1 MTAFTSPEL
10 TEALSA
16 YEVEGEI
23 GRGSWG
29 VVLKARHRQLGREVA
44 IKQLPYEFAA
54 QSDVRRRFVN
64 EARLL
69 ASLDH
74 PHIVPVYDFIEKE
87 GVCLL
92 IMEFLPGGT
101 VWKRFNAEGFDYV
114 DSLAIALAT
123 CAALHFA
130 HRHGVLHRDIK
141 PENLMFSAGGILKV
155 TDFGIAKVL
164 GAASTMGTRAGEVL
178 GSPAYIAPEQA
189 TGSELGPFTDVYAT
203 AVVLYELLS
212 GRLPFPDD
220 GDPLMVMY
228 RHVHEQPRPLLEVAP
243 EVPEP
248 IARVVMYGLATRPQA
263 RYQTAEE
270 FGVALAE
277 AATASF
283 GPGWLGRSSV
293 SVMGGGP
300 IIAATERPASPGKD
314 LAPRLPAPGEERL
327 TEKGVPAL
335 ASAPG
340 AGSGP
345 GPVSG
350 PPGHPVASGPS
361 QGVAGPEIVGIGG
374 TGAAHPGGVAGRP
387 ASDAYRPAIRKT
399 TSISLIGASML
410 ALLAIAL
417 AFLGPS
423 RTVSPESLPQSDR
436 PVLIQA
442 VPVGRDVAHLDFD
455 RPVDVKIQSPP
466 GRPDRP
472 PAGEPPAGG
481 TSRLVATVRLPGGI
495 SVPVNSQLG
504 IVEDGGTVYVFEG
517 RQFKYLVA
525 GTTRID
531 FHVEPVREAQ
541 ATGPQSQARFA
552 VRVAPTNKTFFAIPT
567 LGAGLGLLAVLAYAE
582 ALLIPLRRGKKGVGS
597 IVGLGLL
604 GSLAGLTVGVL
615 GWALGSVD
623 PEPLLTFVGALMMG
637 LAGVGTGIW
646 AYFSAPGRP
655 GLVVTESEG
664 VA

>member
-1 MTAFTSPEL
+1 MTAFISPEL

-16 YEVEGEI
+16 YEVEGQI

-44 IKQLPYEFAA
+44 VKQLPFEFAA

-101 VWKRFNAEGFDYV
+101 VWKRFNTEGFDYV

-189 TGSELGPFTDVYAT
+189 TGSDLGPYTDVYAT

-228 RHVHEQPRPLLEVAP
+228 RHVHEQPRPLQEVAP

-248 IARVVMYGLATRPQA
+248 ISRVVMDGLATRPQE

-300 IIAATERPASPGKD
+300 IIASTERPATPGRK
-314 LAPRLPAPGEERL
+314 LAPRPPAPGEERL
-327 TEKGVPAL
+327 TEKGLPAL
-335 ASAPG
+335 ASASA
-340 AGSGP
+340 AGSVP
-345 GPVSG
+345 APVGG
-350 PPGHPVASGPS
+350 PPGHPVASEPT
-361 QGVAGPEIVGIGG
+361 QGAAVPGSGGAEAAYPGTVAGQP
-374 TGAAHPGGVAGRP
+374 T
-387 ASDAYRPAIRKT
+387 SDAYRPASRKT
-399 TSISLIGASML
+399 TSISLIAAAML
-410 ALLAIAL
+410 ALTAIAL

-423 RTVSPESLPQSDR
+423 RTVRPESLPQSDR
-436 PVLIQA
+436 PVLIQS
-442 VPVGRDVAHLDFD
+442 VPVRGEVANVDLD
-455 RPVDVKIQSPP
+455 RSVDVRIESP
-466 GRPDRP
+466 PDRP
-472 PAGEPPAGG
+472 DGPEAAG

-495 SVPVNSQLG
+495 SVPVKSQLAA
-504 IVEDGGTVYVFEG
+504 VEDGSTVYVFEG

-531 FHVEPVREAQ
+531 FEVEPVRETQ
-541 ATGPQSQARFA
+541 KTGPPARARFT

-567 LGAGLGLLAVLAYAE
+567 LGAGLALLAVLAYAE
-582 ALLIPLRRGKKGVGS
+582 ALLIPLRRGKKGIGA
-597 IVGLGLL
+597 IVGLGVL
-604 GSLAGLTVGVL
+604 GILAGLTVGIL

-623 PEPLLTFVGALMMG
+623 PEPLLTFVGAVMMG
-637 LAGVGTGIW
+637 LAGVGTGLW
-646 AYFSAPGRP
+646 AYLSAPGRT
-655 GLVVTESEG
+655 GLAVAESRG